1 MEGCRGRGWKVVEGG
16 VEGCRGREWK
26 VVEGEGGRL

>member
-1 MEGCRGRGWKVVEGG
+1 MEGCREREWKVVEGG

>member
-1 MEGCRGRGWKVVEGG
+1 MEGCRGREWKVVEGG
-16 VEGCRGREWK
+16 VEGCRGRGWK